1 MSSGLGANPDSMIG
15 FVGPFD
21 NRAQCEIVLSQ
32 YDQAMPIAQASYGAS
47 DDSLKKGMQIVCL
60 EEDLE

>member
-1 MSSGLGANPDSMIG
+1 MSSGLGTGPGSMIG

-21 NRAQCEIVLSQ
+21 NRAQCEVVLSQ
-32 YDQAMPIAQASYGAS
+32 YDQTMPIVQASYGAS
-47 DDSLKKGMQIVCL
+47 DDSLKEGARFVCL